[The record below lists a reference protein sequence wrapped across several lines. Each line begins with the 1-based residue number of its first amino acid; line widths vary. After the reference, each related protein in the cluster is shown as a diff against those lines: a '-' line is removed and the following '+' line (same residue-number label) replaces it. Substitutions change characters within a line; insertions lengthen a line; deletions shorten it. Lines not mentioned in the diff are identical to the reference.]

1 MVLSSSF
8 DSDPV
13 FGSLLDPM
21 GGSFLVG
28 SADGTPGV
36 QRYIDNTN
44 VLETTFEAPG
54 GRFRVVD
61 FAPRFEQH
69 ARMFRP
75 TSVFRLLE
83 PLEGSPRIVV
93 RCDPVLGWSKAHPAV
108 TQGSNHLQYE
118 GYASTLRLTTDIPVV
133 LDGRLPLSGGT
144 GWRSRGARRRRACSL
159 VDLFLSET
167 IRHWQRWVKPAHPP
181 RYQRDVFAPPSR

>member
-1 MVLSSSF
+1 MQLEHLGVIGNCQCAALVERTGAIVWCCLPQF

-21 GGSFLVG
+21 GGSFIVAG
-28 SADGTPGV
+28 ADGTPGV

-75 TSVFRLLE
+75 TSIIRLVE

-93 RCDPVLGWSKAHPAV
+93 RCDPVLGWSK
-108 TQGSNHLQYE
+108 
-118 GYASTLRLTTDIPVV
+118 
-133 LDGRLPLSGGT
+133 
-144 GWRSRGARRRRACSL
+144 
-159 VDLFLSET
+159 
-167 IRHWQRWVKPAHPP
+167 K
-181 RYQRDVFAPPSR
+181 